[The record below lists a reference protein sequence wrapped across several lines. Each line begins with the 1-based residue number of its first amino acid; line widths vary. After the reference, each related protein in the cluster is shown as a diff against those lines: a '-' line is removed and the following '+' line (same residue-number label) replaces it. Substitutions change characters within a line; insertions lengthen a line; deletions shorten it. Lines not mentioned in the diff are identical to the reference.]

1 MPIHKRRRFALGLA
15 LFGFLATA
23 AVYAHLELANYPP
36 LGLIAL
42 IFCPASVLG
51 AFLFFDLNAHSA
63 LMAAAW
69 GFLGFVNSAIYFG
82 IGAAIGRLL
91 WKSD

>member
-1 MPIHKRRRFALGLA
+1 MPIHQRWRFALGLA
-15 LFGFLATA
+15 LCGFLAA
-23 AVYAHLELANYPP
+23 AAIYAHLELADYPP
-36 LGLIAL
+36 LGMISL

-51 AFLFFDLNAHSA
+51 FFFFDLNAHSA

-69 GFLGFVNSAIYFG
+69 GFLGLVNSAIYFG

-91 WKSD
+91 WK